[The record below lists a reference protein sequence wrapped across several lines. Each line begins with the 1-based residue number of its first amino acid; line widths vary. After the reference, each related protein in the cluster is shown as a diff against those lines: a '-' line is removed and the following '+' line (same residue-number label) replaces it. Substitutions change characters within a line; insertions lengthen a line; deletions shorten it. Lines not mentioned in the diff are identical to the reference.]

1 MECASLLAQYGKNS
15 PQSRKSWS
23 KLQHS
28 KVGMETIWSKES
40 MRLGNGKR
48 PTSVTVIAW
57 IIIVS
62 GGLSFWF
69 LLRPIAVL
77 NVLWGLIHG
86 TIALTSGIA
95 MLRGLNWGRLL
106 YLLYVPVAIILRLLL
121 YGFFP
126 MLIVNVIWYAAF
138 LILLTRPAASAF
150 FAQQHEEVR

>member
-1 MECASLLAQYGKNS
+1 MECASKLAQG
-15 PQSRKSWS
+15 WS
-23 KLQHS
+23 KIQHS
-28 KVGMETIWSKES
+28 KMGIGANWFKES

-69 LLRPIAVL
+69 LLRPTTVL
-77 NVLWGLIHG
+77 SVLWGVIRG
-86 TIALTSGIA
+86 TIALASGIA
-95 MLRGLNWGRLL
+95 MLKGLNWGRLL

-121 YGFFP
+121 YGFSP
-126 MLIVNVIWYAAF
+126 MQIMTVICYAAF

-150 FAQQHEEVR
+150 FAQQHKDIR

>member
-1 MECASLLAQYGKNS
+1 
-15 PQSRKSWS
+15 
-23 KLQHS
+23 
-28 KVGMETIWSKES
+28 METNWFREG

-57 IIIVS
+57 IIMVS

-69 LLRPIAVL
+69 LLHNTTVL
-77 NVLWGLIHG
+77 KVLWGIIRG
-86 TIALTSGIA
+86 TIALASGIA

-106 YLLYVPVAIILRLLL
+106 YLLYVPVVIILLLLL

-126 MLIVNVIWYAAF
+126 MLIVNVICYVAF

-150 FAQQHEEVR
+150 FAQQHEEIR